1 MAAIV
6 STPKG
11 RLVKDNTREAVPPI
25 VNITALVFFLPILS
39 TRYEVV
45 ICVPKTKKERKHEEE
60 EEGIRALA
68 MKNNATKVTVISN
81 LPFQES
87 QPKQRA
93 S

>member
-68 MKNNATKVTVISN
+68 MKNNADVTVISN

>member
-45 ICVPKTKKERKHEEE
+45 ICVPKTKKKES
-60 EEGIRALA
+60 
-68 MKNNATKVTVISN
+68 MKKKKKV
-81 LPFQES
+81 LEPLQ
-87 QPKQRA
+87 
-93 S
+93 